1 MREEVIIRE
10 NGRKRVIFHFDDPSL
25 TRQEFKDDCDLAK
38 IIERF
43 SSNPEGLEALLN
55 AQNYVQ
61 SRFDDVSGFV
71 DYRTA
76 IEQVQRAEEAFLK
89 LPALVRTKFDN
100 DPAKFLDFVDDPKNL
115 DELRSL
121 GLAKPVEEVSKK
133 PETPAG

>member
-1 MREEVIIRE
+1 MIIRE

-89 LPALVRTKFDN
+89 LPTCI
-100 DPAKFLDFVDDPKNL
+100 
-115 DELRSL
+115 S
-121 GLAKPVEEVSKK
+121 
-133 PETPAG
+133 